1 MVGSIY
7 CWLDLD
13 KSPSTIFSLASWFW
27 ATIAYCSLFN
37 IAAIVLRPDK
47 YNKVS
52 TTTALTALKKIK
64 KKKSSGG
71 DGLSQEQMVMGAKSL
86 VTPLT
91 NIINQSIKSGINML
105 SVNQLNAQVKITE
118 IWKAL
123 NQSNLLL
130 LLPVDNDEFEKMV
143 QLMTTIDMRLTEA
156 EQ

>member
-1 MVGSIY
+1 M
-7 CWLDLD
+7 
-13 KSPSTIFSLASWFW
+13 
-27 ATIAYCSLFN
+27 
-37 IAAIVLRPDK
+37 
-47 YNKVS
+47 S

-71 DGLSQEQMVMGAKSL
+71 DGLSQEQMVSGAKSF

-91 NIINQSIKSGINML
+91 NKINQSIKSGINML

-130 LLPVDNDEFEKMV
+130 LLPVDNDEFEKIV
-143 QLMTTIDMRLTEA
+143 QLMSTSGMRLTEA